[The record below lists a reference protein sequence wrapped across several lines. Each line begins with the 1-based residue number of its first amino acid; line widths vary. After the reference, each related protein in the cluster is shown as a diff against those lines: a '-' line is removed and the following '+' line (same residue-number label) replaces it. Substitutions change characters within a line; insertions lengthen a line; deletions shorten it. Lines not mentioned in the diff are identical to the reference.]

1 MNLTNR
7 EIEILKCLCLSNCE
21 IAAKLNIT
29 ANTAKNYISNIFNKL
44 GTDNRQTA
52 QIKAV
57 KLGIIT
63 LDEIIMEN

>member
-7 EIEILKCLCLSNCE
+7 ELDVLRLLCLSNCE
-21 IAAKLNIT
+21 IAAKLNIA
-29 ANTAKNYISNIFNKL
+29 ANTVKNYISDIFNKL

-63 LDEIIMEN
+63 LDDIQME